1 MEAGQKKHR
10 ASFSRRWRTPQGSQT
25 YPRVYQLAIDE
36 GKLRLDLAAAPR
48 AWLMLSRMV
57 INTERTVAYN
67 NKLKQATPNM
77 KLGLT
82 NDVNKET
89 QQWVCASWT
98 AGL

>member
-1 MEAGQKKHR
+1 M
-10 ASFSRRWRTPQGSQT
+10 P
-25 YPRVYQLAIDE
+25 
-36 GKLRLDLAAAPR
+36 
-48 AWLMLSRMV
+48 SRMV

-89 QQWVCASWT
+89 QQWVCAPWT